1 MDIENLVPLVSGGL
15 DKLATPDVFDARL
28 KIYGIL
34 QLAGPKQLVDICL
47 KLDFEVVLIDL
58 DAVDDEP
65 QVVAVE
71 LFLGEDVP
79 KNIHGGFRH
88 AVDPQDGVAPVRE
101 QVDLVSQPLDPALEI
116 AFHLVVG
123 FLQQRLLIGVLHDVA
138 DALALGGLEL
148 LVQVVQHRSEV
159 VGGLFGFGDVFRL
172 GGKVLIQPLDHGG
185 RAFHH
190 APDIQLDQLVQPVR
204 ADVVAGAARRAP
216 AVIGAAGVGG
226 GQVAAAHGKHRASAV
241 TALEE
246 AGVDVV
252 VLLDAAVVGAGAAF
266 AQRAR
271 GGKGAVVDD
280 GLVVVFDDDVL
291 AFVPRHVLAVDLD
304 AGGLALTECAD
315 VEVIVEDALHGH
327 DRPRALGRAAGFL
340 AGGLPAHLL
349 GHARRGD
356 ALRGQ
361 KIGDFLVSPAIV
373 VVVVKDAAHDVR
385 FGRHHFKFLA
395 LVDGVAVGRGAD
407 PFSVYLP
414 PADDVSHLFAGIGDG
429 HFVDEKLKL
438 DF

>member
-1 MDIENLVPLVSGGL
+1 M
-15 DKLATPDVFDARL
+15 
-28 KIYGIL
+28 
-34 QLAGPKQLVDICL
+34 
-47 KLDFEVVLIDL
+47 
-58 DAVDDEP
+58 
-65 QVVAVE
+65 
-71 LFLGEDVP
+71 
-79 KNIHGGFRH
+79 
-88 AVDPQDGVAPVRE
+88 
-101 QVDLVSQPLDPALEI
+101 
-116 AFHLVVG
+116 
-123 FLQQRLLIGVLHDVA
+123 
-138 DALALGGLEL
+138 
-148 LVQVVQHRSEV
+148 
-159 VGGLFGFGDVFRL
+159 
-172 GGKVLIQPLDHGG
+172 
-185 RAFHH
+185 
-190 APDIQLDQLVQPVR
+190 
-204 ADVVAGAARRAP
+204 VAGAARRPP

-271 GGKGAVVDD
+271 GGKGAVVND
-280 GLVVVFDDDVL
+280 GLVVVFDDDML

-315 VEVIVEDALHGH
+315 IEVIVEDALHGH

-340 AGGLPAHLL
+340 TGGFPAHLL

-361 KIGDFLVSPAIV
+361 KIGDFLVPPAIV

-395 LVDGVAVGRGAD
+395 LVDGVAIGRGAD
-407 PFSVYLP
+407 PFSVHLP
-414 PADDVSHLFAGIGDG
+414 PSNDVSHLFAGIGDG
-429 HFVDEKLKL
+429 HFVDQKLEL
-438 DF
+438 DFQPVVVVGEVDAVADGDDTHAGVAQVLQLHQAAAVAAGETREILDEQDVILVGHQATAHLLIALALLKGVAGAVAVLKEGEAAARKALLHKVADDGLLVFDGDVIPVQLIVHGDARITGDVEGFDHGGLPPFVGVSLRLGTLRTTAGECALPLWGCFLSMGILSVSVIVLEIDFYR